1 MKEKEYI
8 EYDVRKKIKSIS
20 EIEKIAK
27 GFRDKGKIIVHC
39 HGVFD
44 LMHPGHI
51 KHFEA
56 AKREGDILIVTLTPD
71 KYVGKGP
78 GRPVFN
84 QHLRAESI
92 ASLHCVDYVAIN
104 EWPTAVETIKKIK
117 PHVYAKGS
125 DYAAPETDITG
136 GIIHEKEAVD
146 SVGGKIHFT
155 SEITFSST
163 ELINKYLDV
172 YPDGAKEFLDDF
184 RSRYSASDI
193 IERVKAVKDMKVLVI
208 GDTIIDEY
216 HYCKAMGKSPK
227 ETIIST
233 KYVSEERFAGGVLAC
248 ANHMAGF
255 CNNVHLVTCLGL
267 TDTKEDYILDH
278 LKPNIET
285 KFFYRD
291 DTCTVVKRRFVDPA
305 FLTKMFEISF
315 LEDHPLPEKV
325 SRDVCEYL
333 KGVAKNYDLVLVADF
348 GHGFIDN
355 NIIDVLC
362 KNAKFLSVNTQT
374 NSANLG
380 FNLIT
385 KYPRADYIC
394 IDEPEIRLAAH
405 NKFGDI
411 KDIIM
416 EIKSKVS
423 SKYITVTRG
432 HLGSMTYDG
441 TNRFHEIPVLSTKIV
456 DRVGAG
462 DAFLSVTSPLVAAGS
477 PMDVVGFIGNAVG
490 AMAIGIVCN
499 RASVEPVPL
508 YKFMTSLLK

>member
-8 EYDVRKKIKSIS
+8 EDDVRKKVKTIS
-20 EIEKIAK
+20 ELEKISK
-27 GFRDKGKIIVHC
+27 GLREKGKIIVHC

-51 KHFEA
+51 KYFEA
-56 AKREGDILIVTLTPD
+56 SKREGDVLIVTLTPD

-92 ASLHCVDYVAIN
+92 ASLYCVDYVAVN

-136 GIIHEKEAVD
+136 GIYHEKDAIE

-163 ELINKYLDV
+163 ELLNKYFDV
-172 YPDGAKEFLDDF
+172 YPDEAREFFEEF
-184 RSRYSASDI
+184 RKRFSASDI
-193 IERVKAVKDMKVLVI
+193 IERLNAVKGMKVLVI

-248 ANHMAGF
+248 ANHIAGF
-255 CNNVHLVTCLGL
+255 CNNVYLITCLGRI
-267 TDTKEDYILDH
+267 DAKEDYILDH

-305 FLTKMFEISF
+305 FLTKMFEMSF
-315 LEDHPLPEKV
+315 LEDHPLPEKI
-325 SRDVCEYL
+325 SREVCDYL
-333 KGVAKNYDLVLVADF
+333 KDVAQNYDLVLMADF
-348 GHGFIDN
+348 GHGFIDD
-355 NIIDVLC
+355 NIIDVIC
-362 KNAKFLSVNTQT
+362 KKAKFLSVNTQT
-374 NSANLG
+374 NSANIG

-385 KYPRADYIC
+385 KYPRADYVC

-405 NKFGDI
+405 DKFGDI
-411 KDIIM
+411 KDIIT
-416 EIKSKVS
+416 EIKNKVNA
-423 SKYITVTRG
+423 KKITVTRG
-432 HLGSMTYDG
+432 HLGSMTYSEEG
-441 TNRFHEIPVLSTKIV
+441 GFHEIPVFSKKIV

-462 DAFLSVTSPLVAAGS
+462 DAFLSITSPVVAAGS
-477 PMDVVGFIGNAVG
+477 PMDVIGFIGNAVG
-490 AMAIGIVCN
+490 ALAIGIVCN
-499 RASVEPVPL
+499 RSSVEPVPL
-508 YKFMTSLLK
+508 FKFITSLLK

>member
-1 MKEKEYI
+1 MKERED
-8 EYDVRKKIKSIS
+8 DVRKKIKSIS
-20 EIEKIAK
+20 ELEKISE
-27 GFRDKGKIIVHC
+27 GLREKGKTVVHC

-56 AKREGDILIVTLTPD
+56 AKREGDVLIVTLTPD

-78 GRPVFN
+78 DRPVFN
-84 QHLRAESI
+84 QHLRADSI
-92 ASLHCVDYVAIN
+92 ASLQCVDYVAIN

-136 GIIHEKEAVD
+136 GIYHEKEAVD
-146 SVGGKIHFT
+146 SIGGKIHFT

-163 ELINKYLDV
+163 ELLNKYFDV
-172 YPDGAKEFLDDF
+172 YSEEAREFLDEF
-184 RSRYSASDI
+184 RRHYSASDI
-193 IERVKAVKDMKVLVI
+193 IERLNAVKDMKVLVI

-233 KYVSEERFAGGVLAC
+233 KYVSEERFAGGILAC
-248 ANHMAGF
+248 ANHIGGF
-255 CNNVHLVTCLGL
+255 CNNVHLITCLGGV
-267 TDTKEDYILDH
+267 DTKEDYILDH

-315 LEDHPLPEKV
+315 LEDHPLPEKI
-325 SRDVCEYL
+325 SHEVCEYL
-333 KGVAKNYDLVLVADF
+333 GAVAENYDLVLVADF

-355 NIIDVLC
+355 NIINVLC
-362 KNAKFLSVNTQT
+362 KSAKFLAVNTQT

-385 KYPRADYIC
+385 KYPRADYVC

-405 NKFGDI
+405 NKFGEIRDI
-411 KDIIM
+411 ALELKN
-416 EIKSKVS
+416 KVNAR
-423 SKYITVTRG
+423 KITVTRG
-432 HLGSMTYDG
+432 HLGSLTYSEDNG
-441 TNRFHEIPVLSTKIV
+441 FYETPVLSTKIV

-462 DAFLSVTSPLVAAGS
+462 DAFLSVTSPVVAAGN

-490 AMAIGIVCN
+490 ALAIGTVCN
-499 RASVEPVPL
+499 RSSVEPVPL
-508 YKFMTSLLK
+508 FKFITSLLK

>member
-1 MKEKEYI
+1 MKEKEF
-8 EYDVRKKIKSIS
+8 DVRKKIKSID
-20 EIEKIAK
+20 ELAKISK
-27 GFRDKGKIIVHC
+27 TLKDKNKIIVHC

-51 KHFEA
+51 KYFEA
-56 AKREGDILIVTLTPD
+56 AKKEGNILIVTITPD

-92 ASLHCVDYVAIN
+92 ASLECVDYVGVN

-136 GIIHEKEAVD
+136 GIFHEKDAIE
-146 SVGGKIHFT
+146 SVGGRIHFT

-163 ELINKYLDV
+163 ELLNKYFDV
-172 YPDGAKEFLDDF
+172 YSDEARDFLGKF
-184 RSRYSASDI
+184 RLLYTEADI
-193 IERVKAVKDMKVLVI
+193 IERLNALKDMKVLVI
-208 GDTIIDEY
+208 GDTIIDQY

-227 ETIIST
+227 EAIISA
-233 KYVSEERFAGGVLAC
+233 KYVSEETFAGGVLAC
-248 ANHMAGF
+248 ANHIAGF
-255 CNNVHLVTCLGL
+255 CSNVHLITCLGEV
-267 TDTKEDYILDH
+267 DTKEDYILDH
-278 LKPNIET
+278 LKSNVNT

-315 LEDHPLPEKV
+315 LEDHPLPQKV
-325 SRDVCEYL
+325 SREVVEYL
-333 KGVAKNYDLVLVADF
+333 NSVVQNYDLVLVADF
-348 GHGFIDN
+348 GHGFIDY
-355 NIIDVLC
+355 NIIDVLT
-362 KNAKFLSVNTQT
+362 KKAKFLAVNTQT
-374 NSANLG
+374 NSANMG
-380 FNLIT
+380 FNFIT

-405 NKFGDI
+405 DKFGEI
-411 KDIIM
+411 RDIIY
-416 EIKSKVS
+416 EIKSKV
-423 SKYITVTRG
+423 KTKHITVTRG
-432 HLGSMTYDG
+432 HLGSLTYSEG
-441 TNRFHEIPVLSTKIV
+441 NGFYETPVFSGKIV

-462 DAFLSVTSPLVAAGS
+462 DAFLSVTSPIVAAGN

-490 AMAIGIVCN
+490 ALAIGIVCN
-499 RASVEPVPL
+499 RASVEPVAL
-508 YKFMTSLLK
+508 FKFITSLLK